1 MNRITALLLLLP
13 LFASSTLAAQSVIGK
28 WKTIDDETGEEKSIV
43 EIYSKNDK
51 VYGRVVKLFR
61 KPGEDPD
68 PVCDDCDSDDPRF
81 KKKIIGMDIILDMQA
96 SDDEYSGGTILDPAN
111 GKVYKCKLWV
121 EDGELQ
127 VRGYWGPFFRT
138 QTWKKVS

>member
-1 MNRITALLLLLP
+1 MIRITTLLVLL
-13 LFASSTLAAQSVIGK
+13 FGSSMLAAQSVVGK

-51 VYGRVVKLFR
+51 VYGRVIKLFR

-68 PVCDDCDSDDPRF
+68 PVCDDCDSDDSRF